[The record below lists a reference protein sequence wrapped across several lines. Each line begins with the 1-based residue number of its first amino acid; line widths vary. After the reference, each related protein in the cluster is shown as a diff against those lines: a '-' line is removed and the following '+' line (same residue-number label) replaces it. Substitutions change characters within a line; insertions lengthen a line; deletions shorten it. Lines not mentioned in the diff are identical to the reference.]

1 REGEQPAGRMSD
13 GTHFRS
19 ASLLKNPKAFD
30 LVDALQGI
38 AQEKS
43 CTLSQLAVAWCMQRP
58 GITSPIIG
66 PRTLAQLE
74 DHLGALSLSLSKEE
88 LERIDAISPPG
99 AHAVPFYEAAFGP
112 HEHRV

>member
-30 LVDALQGI
+30 VVDALQGI

-43 CTLSQLAVAWCMQRP
+43 CPVSQLAVAWCMQRP
-58 GITSPIIG
+58 GITSAIIG

-74 DHLGALSLSLSKEE
+74 DNLGALNVSFSQEE
-88 LERIDAISPPG
+88 LARIDGICPPG
-99 AHAVPFYEAAFGP
+99 AHTVPFYEAA
-112 HEHRV
+112 